1 MYRALDSDVPGVPG
15 PLQELLARIGG
26 QVAVARRSIDRL
38 WADQSIETCD
48 DWVIPYIGDLLGTRL
63 VSDDPRGQRLE
74 VAKTIHYRRRKGTL
88 AVLEEIARDVTGWQ
102 AHVVEGFRRI
112 GRTRHRLDPPVGP
125 APLDAAL
132 PTPCGPGTAADQG
145 QTAQLLAHEGLVGA
159 LTQTPVGGL
168 ADLRSAHGA
177 TLADSAFDEYFHSV
191 DVRSGRG
198 STGWDGI
205 PKLLV
210 FLWRLQSFA
219 VAGGTPVPVSG
230 STGEF
235 VFDPTGRRIPL
246 FLPPLGPEPDDWVDA
261 WTPPAEWQVPGPLSN
276 SLARAVVDPGGPT
289 PPHPPYPDAAEIPA
303 FAAAATASSGEP
315 IPIVV
320 TPESGEFTVT
330 AEGQTLTVDYQ
341 YGMPSPIGA
350 GPYDRSVQTDPP
362 PLVGNEATVAGGS
375 GLDQALTD
383 AAGSGT
389 VTITD
394 SQTYGAVDVGSSDVP
409 IASILIR
416 AGNQVR
422 PVVRLPGAATPTD
435 PPVAWV
441 FTGGAADSELTLD
454 GLLIS
459 GGDIVLRG
467 GFASVRITA
476 CTADPGTLDSTLA
489 LAVSADERPLA
500 PVRIWI
506 EADPTAAPGAS
517 PAIASMEID
526 NCILGP
532 VRTRNGG
539 AVEAVSVSDSIVQGI
554 APAPADPGPLS
565 SADVYDPELLAQ
577 SLAADDPVAVAVT
590 AALTAAGQTAA
601 TTAITGYAGGAPSA
615 SALAAIVGGLG
626 DILSGPSLYSPGAFL
641 NVPLPPDLWAMLDS
655 AETVEPGVLNLA
667 LLRAAFPV
675 ALSPAA
681 LAISGATLSLARV
694 SVIGRD
700 VRASPSGRRLDPRRV
715 HGRGGPPAW
724 VRPLHGVLGEKLSS
738 GDLPVAHDRR
748 RRCTVRFDQLRRA
761 GVRAAARGGRR
772 RDRSRDRGRPGPT
785 AIDHGGR
792 PERI

>member
-1 MYRALDSDVPGVPG
+1 MPG
-15 PLQELLARIGG
+15 
-26 QVAVARRSIDRL
+26 
-38 WADQSIETCD
+38 
-48 DWVIPYIGDLLGTRL
+48 
-63 VSDDPRGQRLE
+63 
-74 VAKTIHYRRRKGTL
+74 RRRPN
-88 AVLEEIARDVTGWQ
+88 
-102 AHVVEGFRRI
+102 
-112 GRTRHRLDPPVGP
+112 GRSR
-125 APLDAAL
+125 
-132 PTPCGPGTAADQG
+132 
-145 QTAQLLAHEGLVGA
+145 
-159 LTQTPVGGL
+159 
-168 ADLRSAHGA
+168 
-177 TLADSAFDEYFHSV
+177 
-191 DVRSGRG
+191 GRC
-198 STGWDGI
+198 
-205 PKLLV
+205 
-210 FLWRLQSFA
+210 
-219 VAGGTPVPVSG
+219 
-230 STGEF
+230 
-235 VFDPTGRRIPL
+235 
-246 FLPPLGPEPDDWVDA
+246 
-261 WTPPAEWQVPGPLSN
+261 SN

-315 IPIVV
+315 IPILV

-641 NVPLPPDLWAMLDS
+641 NVPLPPDVWAMLDS

-694 SVIGRD
+694 SVMGATFAHRLQAGDSILAGFTAVEDRQHGC
-700 VRASPSGRRLDPRRV
+700 VRFTACSEKSSVPATYQSPTIADGAALFVSTNFGEPAYAQLREAADAAIDPATV
-715 HGRGGPPAW
+715 AGPGPPQSITAGAQNGSEMGAYSSQLG
-724 VRPLHGVLGEKLSS
+724 PLNEQRLLTKYGEYMPLGLT
-738 GDLPVAHDRR
+738 PVVIHV
-748 RRCTVRFDQLRRA
+748 T
-761 GVRAAARGGRR
+761 
-772 RDRSRDRGRPGPT
+772 
-785 AIDHGGR
+785 
-792 PERI
+792 